1 MNQVDFRQLE
11 AACVRRRLLSAVM
24 KLPCSLYCS
33 LWFLLLLG
41 AGSLLLLVRLQDL
54 SEMVQ
59 QQTPGQWLFV
69 LCGVKLN
76 FILRHMPALVAENN

>member
-1 MNQVDFRQLE
+1 MSQVGCRTLDVLRG
-11 AACVRRRLLSAVM
+11 RKRLLVVAM

-59 QQTPGQWLFV
+59 QQTPGQWRAV
-69 LCGVKLN
+69 C
-76 FILRHMPALVAENN
+76 ALQSKAYFYTTSHAGIA